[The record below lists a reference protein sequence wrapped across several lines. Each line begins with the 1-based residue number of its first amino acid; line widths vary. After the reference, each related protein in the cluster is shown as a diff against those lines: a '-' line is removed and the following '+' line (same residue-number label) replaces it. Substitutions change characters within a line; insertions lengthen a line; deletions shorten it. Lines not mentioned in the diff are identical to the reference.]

1 MNSSECKN
9 QLKQQVAG
17 STMAM
22 LSVGKIKSVRIPVP
36 TEEEQRKIGENFL
49 ETQRRVSLLEQIIRL
64 EQKKNDISFRDMVK
78 DYED

>member
-1 MNSSECKN
+1 
-9 QLKQQVAG
+9 
-17 STMAM
+17 M
-22 LSVGKIKSVRIPVP
+22 LSVGKIKSVMIPVP
-36 TEEEQRKIGENFL
+36 TEEKQRKIGENFL